1 MNQIEIIGGK
11 ADRKDLAEKVVRWYL
26 KKVMPRIR
34 TFDITIKLTNC
45 LRDGAYGY
53 CFSHSNREFELEI
66 DKNLRMFDFISTLCH
81 ELTHLK
87 QYAKGEMKQ
96 IDCYKTQWKKVVYT
110 DRVDYE
116 NQPWEKEAFKV
127 ERQLAL
133 ECFEEVL

>member
-45 LRDGAYGY
+45 YRDGAYGY
-53 CFSHSNREFELEI
+53 CFSHSNREFELEV

-96 IDCYKTQWKKVVYT
+96 IDYYKTQWKKVVYT
-110 DRVDYE
+110 DRVDYDDL
-116 NQPWEKEAFKV
+116 PWEKEAFKV